1 MRRVADR
8 LACAWAVRHPLRQEG
23 CGPVHPG
30 VQPSLVREHACMIEF
45 CHAGVLVEAARGSQ
59 SSACCAWTGTQ
70 SEGELASPG
79 QYPETCCTCCD
90 PRPSLTA
97 CPFVCRPVTTRRRP
111 ASTTRRPRTPTTRS
125 GRPPVP
131 VYAMLR
137 VWIWRRA
144 KATAQIAGERLQHG
158 AHATVKGSVRVC
170 LRDPTA
176 LHLVAQCHKS
186 ATSDQK
192 C

>member
-70 SEGELASPG
+70 KEGGLASPG
-79 QYPETCCTCCD
+79 QYPETVLHVLCSETLAHGVPFCVQAGD
-90 PRPSLTA
+90 YQKTA
-97 CPFVCRPVTTRRRP
+97 RFYYKKAEDTYYQ
-111 ASTTRRPRTPTTRS
+111 ANNWAA
-125 GRPPVP
+125 
-131 VYAMLR
+131 YDD
-137 VWIWRRA
+137 WRRA
-144 KATAQIAGERLQHG
+144 
-158 AHATVKGSVRVC
+158 
-170 LRDPTA
+170 RD
-176 LHLVAQCHKS
+176 QWDYFYS
-186 ATSDQK
+186 RNR
-192 C
+192 